1 MQVQCVCHD
10 TLPWLISFSLDLMSR
25 SAIFLAL
32 IAISAPLVCNAEG
45 AEPSATQE
53 REITNAGG
61 EGWQMSWCA
70 PVDRLEHASNWN
82 SGPEPPLSVGQ
93 AVTKARDYL
102 RLRGQP
108 NQLALTSAELR
119 HVNGSAPTCFAYVL
133 QFGESLREGLVV
145 VLLDGSVVSPV
156 ITQRGPDKSAEL
168 SPFDQ
173 PVVDFIKRARTVYV
187 FPVKTESAT
196 RPNDKDLRLVNAE
209 ARQAL
214 LGVLCNPANWH
225 HGLMTVGIVY
235 GPGDVGF
242 VFRKDKDELILFFS
256 CEGPAGCT
264 VEGTLERKN
273 ILGWLNECAQPQFEN
288 WKRSFAL
295 PETRK

>member
-1 MQVQCVCHD
+1 MPAAVVFV
-10 TLPWLISFSLDLMSR
+10 IV
-25 SAIFLAL
+25 
-32 IAISAPLVCNAEG
+32 IAVSAPVICNAER

-61 EGWQMSWCA
+61 EGWQMSWRV
-70 PVDRLEHASNWN
+70 PLDRLEHASSWN
-82 SGPEPPLSVGQ
+82 SGREPPLSVGQ
-93 AVTKARDYL
+93 AVTNARDYL

-119 HVNGSAPTCFAYVL
+119 HVNGAAPTCFAYVL
-133 QFGESLREGLVV
+133 QFGDSLREGLVV

-156 ITQRGPDKSAEL
+156 ITQPGPVKSAEL
-168 SPFDQ
+168 SPFDE
-173 PVVDFIKRARTVYV
+173 PVVDFMKRARTVYI
-187 FPVKTESAT
+187 FPVKSESAT
-196 RPNDKDLRLVNAE
+196 RPDDKDLRLLDAE

-214 LGVLCNPANWH
+214 LGVLCNQANWH

-242 VFRKDKDELILFFS
+242 FFRKDKDELILFFS

-264 VEGTLERKN
+264 VEGTLGHKN
-273 ILGWLNECAQPQFEN
+273 ILGWLNECAQPQFEK
-288 WKRSFAL
+288 WKRSFAR

>member
-1 MQVQCVCHD
+1 MPAAVV
-10 TLPWLISFSLDLMSR
+10 LLI
-25 SAIFLAL
+25 L
-32 IAISAPLVCNAEG
+32 IAFSGPVVCASES

-61 EGWQMSWCA
+61 EGWQVAWRV
-70 PVDRLEHASNWN
+70 PLDRLERASKWN
-82 SGPEPPLSVGQ
+82 SGSEPPLSVGQ

-102 RLRGQP
+102 RSRGLP
-108 NQLALTSAELR
+108 NQLPLTSVEFR
-119 HVNGSAPTCFAYVL
+119 HVHDAVPTCFAYVL
-133 QFGESLREGLVV
+133 QFGESLKEGLVV

-156 ITQRGPDKSAEL
+156 ITQSGTSKPAEL
-168 SPFDQ
+168 SPFDE
-173 PVVDFIKRARTVYV
+173 PVVDFMKRARTVYV
-187 FPVKTESAT
+187 FPAKSQSAT
-196 RPNDKDLRLVNAE
+196 RPDEKDLRLLDE
-209 ARQAL
+209 KARQAL

-242 VFRKDKDELILFFS
+242 VFRKDKGELIMLFS

-264 VEGTLERKN
+264 VEGSFGDKN
-273 ILGWLNECAQPQFEN
+273 ILGWLNECAQPQFDN
-288 WKRSFAL
+288 WKGSFAR